1 METIF
6 RLLEVKFLVMTL
18 LTCHSCERM
27 MKYAA
32 LVWHFGVDGLFGLTP
47 TNTAIRFVV
56 YMIFANVECC
66 VILLCVMSK
75 ISQTLF
81 MYPLFLMVILNI
93 LQSTLPA

>member
-1 METIF
+1 
-6 RLLEVKFLVMTL
+6 
-18 LTCHSCERM
+18 M

-66 VILLCVMSK
+66 VKLLCDEQNFSDSLYVSA
-75 ISQTLF
+75 IS
-81 MYPLFLMVILNI
+81 YGN
-93 LQSTLPA
+93 A